1 MKFEEIKKY
10 FIEDEDDGR
19 WNFDEEKLDNMTRK
33 EIKEMFL
40 SILEKCDDY
49 ETDGDKD
56 GLYFI
61 VLIEDGTL
69 TFSSTHHYT
78 DELEEVGKKIDG
90 IWFEE
95 DLEKKRINELPIAI
109 LNTTILTADG
119 DFSLKTISLKEA
131 KKLIKE
137 KEILS
142 AVGHESTSQILT
154 NLLKVDVPVNRIQ
167 FKQESGQ
174 KALCFKLLGRPEEG
188 KILTLKEI
196 EEIGY
201 EFKILEMK

>member
-19 WNFDEEKLDNMTRK
+19 WNFDEEKLDSMTRK

-56 GLYFI
+56 ALYFI
-61 VLIEDGTL
+61 VLIEDGKL

-131 KKLIKE
+131 KKLIKG

-142 AVGHESTSQILT
+142 AVGHESTRQILT

>member
-19 WNFDEEKLDNMTRK
+19 WNFDEEKLDSMTRK

-56 GLYFI
+56 ALYFI
-61 VLIEDGTL
+61 VLIEDGKL

-78 DELEEVGKKIDG
+78 NELEEVGKKIDG

-131 KKLIKE
+131 KKLIKG

-154 NLLKVDVPVNRIQ
+154 NLLKVDIPVNRIQ

>member
-10 FIEDEDDGR
+10 FVEDEDGI
-19 WNFDEEKLDNMTRK
+19 WNFDNEKLNNMTRNETK
-33 EIKEMFL
+33 DMFL
-40 SILEKCDDY
+40 SILKEYDEY
-49 ETDGDKD
+49 EEDGDKD
-56 GLYFI
+56 GTYIFI
-61 VLIEDGTL
+61 EVEDGTL
-69 TFSSTHHYT
+69 TFSSTHDYMG
-78 DELEEVGKKIDG
+78 EYEEFGKKIDG
-90 IWFEE
+90 ICFEE
-95 DLEKKRINELPIAI
+95 DLEKKRMNELPIAI

-131 KKLIKE
+131 KKLIKG

-196 EEIGY
+196 GY

>member
-10 FIEDEDDGR
+10 FIEDEDDGI
-19 WNFDEEKLDNMTRK
+19 WNFDKEKLNNMTRNETK
-33 EIKEMFL
+33 DMFL

-78 DELEEVGKKIDG
+78 DELEEVGKKIDS

-131 KKLIKE
+131 KKLIKG

>member
-10 FIEDEDDGR
+10 FVENEDDGI
-19 WNFDEEKLDNMTRK
+19 WNFDKEKLNNMTRNETK
-33 EIKEMFL
+33 DIFL

-61 VLIEDGTL
+61 VLIEDGKL

-95 DLEKKRINELPIAI
+95 DLEKKRMNELPIAI
-109 LNTTILTADG
+109 LNTTILTSDG

>member
-10 FIEDEDDGR
+10 FIENEDDGR
-19 WNFDEEKLDNMTRK
+19 WNFDKEKLNNMTRNETK
-33 EIKEMFL
+33 DMFL

-131 KKLIKE
+131 KKLIKG